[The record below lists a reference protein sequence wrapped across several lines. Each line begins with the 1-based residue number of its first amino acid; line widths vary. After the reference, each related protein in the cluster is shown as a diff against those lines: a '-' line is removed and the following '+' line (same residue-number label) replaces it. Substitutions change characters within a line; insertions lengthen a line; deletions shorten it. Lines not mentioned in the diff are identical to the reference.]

1 MRIRTILAMATLA
14 ASSWAIGQGFP
25 NKTITFVLPAP
36 PAGATDTI
44 ARALAEEMGKSL
56 KQPIVVDNRPG
67 GSGTLGVQHVV
78 RAAPDGYTVL
88 VTHSTPIYYGP
99 YTMAKL
105 PYDVRR
111 DLGFITEIASAS
123 LVYAVAN
130 NVPAKTMAEFI
141 AWAQKNKGKL
151 SYGSFGVGSSS
162 HLMNAF
168 LSSTHK
174 LDMTHVA
181 YKGEALMVNDMLG
194 GHIPVAIGTLGTMAP
209 FLASGQIRA
218 LGVIGHERLANLPG
232 VPTMAEA
239 GLTDP
244 AYQPLGGLLM
254 MVPAGTPAP
263 VAARLEKEARAAIQS
278 TALKAR
284 FQVFGLVGMGN
295 SSAEFRRNLD
305 ASGPVIQNLVKVSGF
320 TPE

>member
-1 MRIRTILAMATLA
+1 MRIRTILALATLA
-14 ASSWAIGQGFP
+14 ASSWAMGQGFP
-25 NKTITFVLPAP
+25 NKPITFVLPAP

-56 KQPIVVDNRPG
+56 KQSIVVDNRPG

-88 VTHSTPIYYGP
+88 VTHSTPIYYAP

-123 LVYAVAN
+123 LVYAVSN
-130 NVPAKTMAEFI
+130 NVPAKTMPEFI
-141 AWAQKNKGKL
+141 AWAGQNKSKL

-162 HLMNAF
+162 HLMNAYF
-168 LSSTHK
+168 SSTHK

-209 FLASGQIRA
+209 YLASGQIRA
-218 LGVIGHERLANLPG
+218 LAVIGHARLANLPG

-239 GLTDP
+239 GLTDV

-284 FQVFGLVGMGN
+284 FQIFGLVGMGN

-305 ASGPVIQNLVKVSGF
+305 ASGPVIQNLVKISGV